1 MIEFPTNRIA
11 RVALP
16 LVLSL
21 TAGCALIPESTDT
34 GHAPAGVVLIA
45 AAQGEVRSD
54 AGAQIGSPYGSYLAG
69 LFAGRQHDLASAADF
84 MLDALAFDPNNPR
97 LLGRALMLLAGDG
110 RHEAAVDVARRVR
123 ALDPGNGLA
132 GLVLAVDAVSRDA
145 YDEAGSLLESLPK
158 RGLST
163 VARPL
168 LRAWLQLARG
178 DVDGAIERIDPLQKT
193 NGFRVLYHLH
203 AGLIDDV
210 AGRAE
215 PARAHLDEALK
226 QAGQPSLRMVWLIGN
241 FLERTGARERAIE
254 IYRDYLA
261 RGVGST
267 VIAAALARAEAG
279 GAAAPTVS
287 DARAGMA
294 EALFNLASLLSQERA
309 EEIALVHANLALRL
323 RPDFI
328 VAQVLI
334 GEVLQAQGRGDE
346 AIEMYRRI
354 PRESPF
360 AWMVGLRIAEELER
374 LDRVEAAVGE
384 LERLAEAKPDRYE
397 PLYRLGNLLRNKERF
412 AAAVDAY
419 DRAVKRVAVPER
431 RHWSLF
437 YFRGIALERLSDW
450 DRAEKD
456 FLKALDLEPEQPFVM
471 NYLAYTWVEKKMN
484 LDKAK
489 GMLARAVEL
498 RPDDGFIVDSLGWV
512 HYRLGEY
519 RDGVKYLERAV
530 ELRSQDPVIND
541 HLGDAYW
548 RVGRH
553 QEARF
558 QWRRALSLDPEDDVA
573 AEIRIKIE
581 RGLGKAPDAI

>member
-1 MIEFPTNRIA
+1 
-11 RVALP
+11 
-16 LVLSL
+16 
-21 TAGCALIPESTDT
+21 
-34 GHAPAGVVLIA
+34 
-45 AAQGEVRSD
+45 
-54 AGAQIGSPYGSYLAG
+54 
-69 LFAGRQHDLASAADF
+69 
-84 MLDALAFDPNNPR
+84 
-97 LLGRALMLLAGDG
+97 
-110 RHEAAVDVARRVR
+110 
-123 ALDPGNGLA
+123 
-132 GLVLAVDAVSRDA
+132 
-145 YDEAGSLLESLPK
+145 
-158 RGLST
+158 
-163 VARPL
+163 
-168 LRAWLQLARG
+168 
-178 DVDGAIERIDPLQKT
+178 
-193 NGFRVLYHLH
+193 
-203 AGLIDDV
+203 
-210 AGRAE
+210 
-215 PARAHLDEALK
+215 
-226 QAGQPSLRMVWLIGN
+226 
-241 FLERTGARERAIE
+241 
-254 IYRDYLA
+254 
-261 RGVGST
+261 
-267 VIAAALARAEAG
+267 
-279 GAAAPTVS
+279 
-287 DARAGMA
+287 
-294 EALFNLASLLSQERA
+294 

-334 GEVLQAQGRGDE
+334 GEVLQAQERGDE
-346 AIEMYRRI
+346 AIAMYRRI
-354 PRESPF
+354 PRESSF

-374 LDRVEAAVGE
+374 LDRVESAVDE
-384 LERLAEAKPDRYE
+384 LDRLAAAKPDRYE

-419 DRAVKRVAVPER
+419 DRAAKRVAVPER

-456 FLKALDLEPEQPFVM
+456 FLEALELEPEQPFVM

-519 RDGVKYLERAV
+519 DDGVKYLERAV
-530 ELRSQDPVIND
+530 ELRPQDPVIND

-558 QWRRALSLDPEDDVA
+558 QWRRALSLDPEDKVA
-573 AEIRIKIE
+573 TEIQIKIE